1 MDVWQ
6 LSVLAPQVFRSVNKL
21 NPVYIQKSFEKNVN
35 SKRYEDNLNVAIRNS
50 VKFGDKSVHT

>member
-50 VKFGDKSVHT
+50 VKFGDIHT